1 MSNDDRLIYL
11 LSIAQQALKDH
22 TNRTLAVEG
31 IKVTLAQAAILL
43 LLKKKDRRYMSE
55 MGGVIGVDNSA
66 MTRLVDR
73 LEKAGL
79 VKRQIDPENR
89 RATLVLLTSA
99 GNKEAA
105 KALTVIKRIN
115 EEIRQDYSPEEVD
128 TFKKILGGI
137 LQKFKAQSTGTLVVQ
152 SWSSRAAGK

>member
-22 TNRTLAVEG
+22 TNRTLADKG
-31 IKVTLAQAAILL
+31 GKVTLAQAAILL
-43 LLKKKDRRYMSE
+43 LLKQKDRRYMSE

-89 RATLVLLTSA
+89 RAIAILLTPA
-99 GNKEAA
+99 GRREAA
-105 KALTVIKRIN
+105 TALTVIKCIN
-115 EEIRQDYSPEEVD
+115 EEIRQDYLPAELD
-128 TFKKILGGI
+128 AFKKILGGI
-137 LQKFKAQSTGTLVVQ
+137 LRKYKAP
-152 SWSSRAAGK
+152 